1 MNNVTRALNY
11 CDGKSITIDFRR
23 SDPIIEEWF
32 RMMIRGEIEDSV
44 DNIGHGGNDAALQQ
58 YIEFLTN
65 IDSALDSLD

>member
-1 MNNVTRALNY
+1 MRALK
-11 CDGKSITIDFRR
+11 CHDGKVITIDFRK

-44 DNIGHGGNDAALQQ
+44 DNIGHGGNDVAMLQ

-65 IDSALDSLD
+65 INSTLDRLD